1 MSVISRRFLFVAAT
15 AVAFVPPFAARAAA
29 EDGAAATVSAFYDTL
44 LQAMKGG
51 RQLGFAGRRDLLA
64 PAMTRAFDLPTMAR
78 ITVGPQW
85 MGLSADDQQ
94 KLISAFSD
102 YSIATYANRFD
113 DYSGERFDVNPKAAP
128 LAGGEVIVRSK
139 LVRTNGEP
147 VELDYLM
154 HQAAG
159 TWKIIDVYLSG
170 TISQL
175 ASQRSEFTSVLRQ
188 GGAAALIQSLR
199 EKAAQLAS

>member
-1 MSVISRRFLFVAAT
+1 MPLRHFIS
-15 AVAFVPPFAARAAA
+15 
-29 EDGAAATVSAFYDTL
+29 
-44 LQAMKGG
+44 
-51 RQLGFAGRRDLLA
+51 A
-64 PAMTRAFDLPTMAR
+64 PAVTKAFDLPMMAR

-85 MGLSADDQQ
+85 SSLTADEQQ
-94 KLISAFSD
+94 KLVRAFSD

-113 DYSGERFDVNPKAAP
+113 DYSGEKFNVEPKATP
-128 LAGGEVIVRSK
+128 STGGDVIVRSK
-139 LVRTNGEP
+139 LVQSNGQS

-154 HQAAG
+154 RRANNV
-159 TWKIIDVYLSG
+159 WKIVDVYLSG

-188 GGAAALIQSLR
+188 GGPAALIQSLR